1 MASTGGAMAHVVRLG
16 EERRGTASIV
26 RFDRSELFRL
36 LTLYSRRVANG
47 EWRDYAIALQPGQAV
62 FAVFRHTADN
72 PLYTITKHAERGK
85 PSGFEVASGPRSLS
99 RASTLDEALAV
110 FDKALRLVTH

>member
-72 PLYTITKHAERGK
+72 PLYTITKRTERGK
-85 PSGFEVASGPRSLS
+85 QGFEVASGPRRLS
-99 RASTLDEALAV
+99 RAQTLDEALAV

>member
-1 MASTGGAMAHVVRLG
+1 MAHVVRFE
-16 EERRGTASIV
+16 EERRGTASVV

-47 EWRDYAIALQPGQAV
+47 EWRDYAIAQQPGRAV
-62 FAVFRHTADN
+62 FAVFRHTLDN
-72 PLYTITKHAERGK
+72 PLYTITKRADRGI
-85 PSGFEVASGPRSLS
+85 GFEVASGQRRLT
-99 RASTLDEALAV
+99 RAQTLDEALAV

>member
-1 MASTGGAMAHVVRLG
+1 MAHVVRLG
-16 EERRGTASIV
+16 EERRGTASVV

-47 EWRDYAIALQPGQAV
+47 EWRDYAIAQQPGRAV
-62 FAVFRHTADN
+62 FAVFRHTLDK
-72 PLYTITKHAERGK
+72 PLYTITKRADRGNG
-85 PSGFEVASGPRSLS
+85 SADRNIGFEVASGQRRLTNAP
-99 RASTLDEALAV
+99 TLDEALAV